1 MKSNRLKT
9 SLVAL
14 PLVSHPNQST
24 GADLTPMLDTIF
36 LIILLLLATLMHS
49 SVVRGYP
56 VNCPS
61 FAEHAGLQ
69 KENQALEVSID
80 KEGQIYVGKDRVL
93 LADLPNSLK
102 TATDGTTSEKILVRG
117 DRETRYGQIAEVLAH
132 LSRHLP
138 DKHIILVS
146 QTERQSP

>member
-9 SLVAL
+9 PIVGMHLL
-14 PLVSHPNQST
+14 PNPNQT
-24 GADLTPMLDTIF
+24 ATADLTPMLDTIF

-49 SVVRGYP
+49 SIVRGYP

-61 FAEHAGLQ
+61 FAESTGLQ

-80 KEGQIYVGKDRVL
+80 REGQIYVGKDPVSL
-93 LADLPNSLK
+93 DELPSIMK
-102 TATDGTTSEKILVRG
+102 TATDVATSEKVLVRG
-117 DRETRYGQIAEVLAH
+117 DRETHYGHIAQVLAH